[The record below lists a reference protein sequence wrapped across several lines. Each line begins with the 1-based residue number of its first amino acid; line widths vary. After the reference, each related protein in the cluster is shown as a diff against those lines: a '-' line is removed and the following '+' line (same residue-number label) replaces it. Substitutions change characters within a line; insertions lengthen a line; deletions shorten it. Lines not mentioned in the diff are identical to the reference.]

1 MIREKIIQKS
11 FMSISFNPINWVN
24 HIDNS
29 EKYSG
34 ILYDY
39 TLDNMRR
46 LSAHMRNH
54 QLKLATSVLAVNFT
68 VLNLAEKATQVIGKS
83 LPSRYAINFE
93 HKPLLEQLSKWTFKT
108 LSVLIGTMTFNHLMN
123 LQLSRLYI
131 AASLASTI
139 ALHFL
144 WHKFGH
150 SFMSSYFV
158 NKQQSPIENKQD
170 KIEEMSSKNIE
181 KQVEEDFK

>member
-1 MIREKIIQKS
+1 
-11 FMSISFNPINWVN
+11 MSINFNPINWVN

-54 QLKLATSVLAVNFT
+54 QLKLAISVLTVNFT
-68 VLNLAEKATQVIGKS
+68 VLNLAEKATEVIGKS
-83 LPSRYAINFE
+83 LSSRYAINFE
-93 HKPLLEQLSKWTFKT
+93 HRPLLEQLAKWTFKT
-108 LSVLIGTMTFNHLMN
+108 LSVLIGTMTFSHLMN

-131 AASLASTI
+131 AASLASTV

-144 WHKFGH
+144 WYKFGYPL
-150 SFMSSYFV
+150 MNSYLA
-158 NKQQSPIENKQD
+158 NKKQPPIENKQD